1 MRLCRLLVIVAL
13 WCTPAFAQLLP
24 KETSSS
30 DVLINEGVNA
40 LERNDLT
47 EAKSKFLKAIEL
59 NPKNATAYI
68 YLGII
73 DDRSGD
79 FKSAEARF
87 AAAVKA
93 DPRSSSAHNNHGAS
107 LLKLGRTKEAASEFV
122 SSLNLDKNQ
131 PNALVNLAQLRLT
144 SGSPADLTEALDLF
158 DRAFKL
164 RPDGET
170 ARALVV
176 ISLRLE
182 KRDAAAN
189 YYRQYAA
196 FVTPQGDHVFSA
208 PSRAELGAALLEN
221 ELTAEAILELTAA
234 LNAEPSNVETILRLG
249 RAHLAANNIPMAG
262 RVLEGA
268 VARGIDNAAIYAL
281 LASVYE
287 KSGHMEHAIPA
298 MRLAIQKDP
307 QSEQYRF
314 SYGMLLISALAP
326 DAAVIRLKEALEL
339 FPNSSHSMARPR
351 HCTF

>member
-1 MRLCRLLVIVAL
+1 MRLCLLIVIATL

-30 DVLINEGVNA
+30 DILINEGVNA

-170 ARALVV
+170 ARALWLFLCDWENAKQQP
-176 ISLRLE
+176 ITTDSTRDLLRSREIKFSRQRLE
-182 KRDAAAN
+182 L
-189 YYRQYAA
+189 
-196 FVTPQGDHVFSA
+196 SW
-208 PSRAELGAALLEN
+208 AL
-221 ELTAEAILELTAA
+221 
-234 LNAEPSNVETILRLG
+234 
-249 RAHLAANNIPMAG
+249 
-262 RVLEGA
+262 
-268 VARGIDNAAIYAL
+268 
-281 LASVYE
+281 
-287 KSGHMEHAIPA
+287 
-298 MRLAIQKDP
+298 
-307 QSEQYRF
+307 
-314 SYGMLLISALAP
+314 
-326 DAAVIRLKEALEL
+326 
-339 FPNSSHSMARPR
+339 
-351 HCTF
+351 HCWRMN